1 MRGSK
6 QVLSS
11 YFSILR
17 GDRLPAFLAEAAQG
31 IDSDLTEETPT
42 LWADHGT
49 FLEAEGK
56 IPDPVKTLI
65 DLKIE
70 LARRIM
76 ESCHLCERSCGVN
89 RLAGE
94 KGYCKAEEARVAS
107 KFVHW
112 GEEPDIVPSYTIF
125 FNRCTFRCIFC
136 QNWDI
141 SQRDAGRC
149 IPAEVLSRDIE
160 RMASNVRN
168 VNWVGGE
175 PTPNLEYILQVLRV
189 CSAPLPQ
196 IWNSNMYMSRETMTL
211 LRGVVDVYLS
221 DFKYGPSEC
230 GEELSDAPNY
240 WEIVTRN
247 HSLANEHAEIVMRHL
262 VMPGHVECCTKPIL
276 SWVKENLDTSKI
288 VVNIMDQYRPGH
300 KAFHHEKIGRRI
312 TNREFN
318 EAHRFA
324 EGLGLTLT

>member
-1 MRGSK
+1 MKDSK
-6 QVLSS
+6 QNLSN

-17 GDRLPAFLAEAAQG
+17 GERLPAFLAEAAQG
-31 IDSDLTEETPT
+31 IDSDLTEDMPT
-42 LWADHGT
+42 LWADHDT

-56 IPDPVKTLI
+56 TADPGNTLI

-76 ESCHLCERSCGVN
+76 ESCHLCERACGVN

-94 KGYCKAEEARVAS
+94 KGYCKAGEARVAS

-112 GEEPDIVPSYTIF
+112 GEEPDVIPSYTIF

-141 SQRDAGRC
+141 SQRNAGRY
-149 IPAEVLSRDIE
+149 IPTEVLSRDIE
-160 RMASNVRN
+160 RMTGNVRN
-168 VNWVGGE
+168 INWVGGE
-175 PTPNLEYILQVLRV
+175 PTPNLEYILQVLRI

-196 IWNSNMYMSRETMTL
+196 IWNSNMYMSREAMKL

-221 DFKYGPSEC
+221 DFKYGPGEC

-240 WEIVTRN
+240 WQIVTRN
-247 HSLANEHAEIVMRHL
+247 HSLANEHAEIIMRHL
-262 VMPGHVECCTKPIL
+262 VIPGHVECCTKPIL
-276 SWVKENLDTSKI
+276 RWVKENLDTSKM
-288 VVNIMDQYRPGH
+288 VVNIMDQYRPEY
-300 KAFHHEKIGRRI
+300 KALHHEKIGRRL
-312 TNREFN
+312 TYREFN

-324 EGLGLTLT
+324 EDLGLTLT